1 MSRNYNPTTITQASA
16 FRSCVLLQLMY
27 TVTYELLNCNNS
39 YSEDL
44 TCLPA
49 DPRGSVVVRNP
60 LSEKHW
66 DLIHVPSVSVW
77 PSCSSERGGV
87 SSWTTTKNSRV
98 AGERLQDTLW
108 IVRRANVQEK
118 RRSTELE
125 RSITNF
131 LLKGRRNGT
140 TKYAKAPETAGLILQ
155 EPFLFA
161 RVLPGMV
168 RILF

>member
-1 MSRNYNPTTITQASA
+1 
-16 FRSCVLLQLMY
+16 
-27 TVTYELLNCNNS
+27 
-39 YSEDL
+39 
-44 TCLPA
+44 
-49 DPRGSVVVRNP
+49 
-60 LSEKHW
+60 
-66 DLIHVPSVSVW
+66 
-77 PSCSSERGGV
+77 
-87 SSWTTTKNSRV
+87 V